1 MVIMY
6 IMTRN
11 LSVAVDLDSPTPAY
25 RQIIDGLRV
34 HFVEGNL
41 RPGDRVPS
49 VRELASDLGLHFN
62 TVAEAYREL
71 AAEGWLRLD
80 RGRRGAR
87 VVERLRTT
95 GTGGDSVKLVRRL
108 RGVVAEARAGGLSVR
123 DILNVLAALRKE
135 LESASP

>member
-1 MVIMY
+1 MA
-6 IMTRN
+6 RN
-11 LSVAVDLDSPTPAY
+11 ISVAVDLDSPTPAY

-34 HFVEGNL
+34 CLVEGDL

-80 RGRRGAR
+80 RGRGGAR
-87 VVERLRTT
+87 VVERVSANT
-95 GTGGDSVKLVRRL
+95 TGGDAGKLSMRL
-108 RGVVAEARAGGLSVR
+108 HSVVAEARVGGLSVR
-123 DILNVLAALRKE
+123 DVLNALAALQGE
-135 LESASP
+135 LESAAPR

>member
-1 MVIMY
+1 MRRDI
-6 IMTRN
+6 
-11 LSVAVDLDSPTPAY
+11 SVAVDLDSPTPAY

-34 HFVEGNL
+34 HLVEGDL

-49 VRELASDLGLHFN
+49 IRELASDLGLHFN

-80 RGRRGAR
+80 RGRGGAR
-87 VVERLRTT
+87 VVERNSVK
-95 GTGGDSVKLVRRL
+95 GSGGNSVKLVRRL
-108 RGVVAEARAGGLSVR
+108 HSVVAEERASGLSVR
-123 DILNVLAALRKE
+123 EIINVLAALRKE